1 MGGNSINTIINEMRR
16 CKMKLNEIN
25 GAVHRQQLTEG
36 VIPIHIVMLL
46 QNVVNAGASTNPV
59 EIFVM
64 SNLVQLF
71 QNGETYR
78 WPRDLNAIESNSEQ
92 IAKVEALSDKDKVK
106 LAEALLFLL
115 DRIAHYESDP
125 LSFISRLANPQLDT
139 NKWVAWVK
147 KRDE

>member
-1 MGGNSINTIINEMRR
+1 
-16 CKMKLNEIN
+16 MKLNEIN

-36 VIPIHIVMLL
+36 VIPIHITMLL
-46 QNVVNAGASTNPV
+46 QSVVDAGASTNPV

-92 IAKVEALSDKDKVK
+92 IAKVESLSDKDKVK
-106 LAEALLFLL
+106 LAEALLILL

-125 LSFISRLANPQLDT
+125 LSYIARLANPKLDT
-139 NKWVAWVK
+139 NEWVAWVK